1 MIDRHTTN
9 EAWQREIGRRLQL
22 HRLNQNLSQAQL
34 GELTGIAR
42 KTITS
47 VENGHGATLLTLIT
61 LLRGLHLLGHL
72 ENFIPAPGPS
82 PIQLVK
88 LAGKQRRRA
97 TGRRKQVTGA
107 LAEDPP
113 KPWTWGTTP

>member
-1 MIDRHTTN
+1 MTN
-9 EAWQREIGRRLQL
+9 EAWQREIGSRLQL
-22 HRLNQNLSQAQL
+22 HRLNQNLSQTELA
-34 GELTGIAR
+34 ELTGIAR

-47 VENGHGATLLTLIT
+47 VENGHGATLLTIIT

-72 ENFIPAPGPS
+72 DTFIPAPGPS

-88 LAGKQRRRA
+88 MAGKQRRRA
-97 TGRRKQVTGA
+97 SGRRKHAPGA

-113 KPWTWGTTP
+113 KPWAWGPNA